1 MWGKQCSEREHY
13 TVQGGNARF
22 NIATAFSDSISGQMS
37 CFTSLKSQHP
47 MVLVQAESG
56 SPFIQQSIRFAWRG
70 CDVRA
75 EAITPSFM
83 VEKGTMQT

>member
-1 MWGKQCSEREHY
+1 MGETMFRKGALRCTRGAMLD
-13 TVQGGNARF
+13 V

-47 MVLVQAESG
+47 MVPVQAESG
-56 SPFIQQSIRFAWRG
+56 SLFIQQSIRFVWKG

-75 EAITPSFM
+75 EAITPSFV